1 VTDRTWFLLFG
12 SVNIHLHFGPISE
25 FWQARRSGAFNAL
38 IKHSGLAASTA
49 LALFVTHFHLLFFV
63 FSNSTETLLNLCI
76 ANKRARVSQRRARSG
91 TEGSWSVFLDACLC
105 TLDYGF

>member
-25 FWQARRSGAFNAL
+25 FWQARRRGAFNAL

-49 LALFVTHFHLLFFV
+49 LALLVT
-63 FSNSTETLLNLCI
+63 
-76 ANKRARVSQRRARSG
+76 
-91 TEGSWSVFLDACLC
+91 
-105 TLDYGF
+105 